1 MGYIWERDSIN
12 MEEKLETLFKIWIAL
27 LFPLIF
33 FTIIFSLPAII
44 LEIYYIL
51 LCLISIILLIIAVIQ
66 KDYLPETLVVLE
78 DKLTTKYW
86 EAILAIVGEFLVII
100 SLLKSDGVLIEKFI
114 ITIALISLWLLYTI
128 YKIYDIKKKILK
140 LKKTE

>member
-1 MGYIWERDSIN
+1 

-33 FTIIFSLPAII
+33 LTIIFSLPAII

-51 LCLISIILLIIAVIQ
+51 LCLISMILLIIAVIQ

-78 DKLTTKYW
+78 DKLSTKYW
-86 EAILAIVGEFLVII
+86 EATLAMIGDFLVII
-100 SLLKSDGVLIEKFI
+100 SLLKSDGVLVEKFI

>member
-1 MGYIWERDSIN
+1 

-33 FTIIFSLPAII
+33 LTIIFSLPVII

-51 LCLISIILLIIAVIQ
+51 LCLISIILIIIAVIQ

-78 DKLTTKYW
+78 DKLSTKYW
-86 EAILAIVGEFLVII
+86 EATLAIVGDFVVII
-100 SLLKSDGVLIEKFI
+100 SLLKSDGVLVEKFI

-140 LKKTE
+140 LKKDKTE

>member
-1 MGYIWERDSIN
+1 M
-12 MEEKLETLFKIWIAL
+12 
-27 LFPLIF
+27 IF

-66 KDYLPETLVVLE
+66 KNYLPETLVVLE

-86 EAILAIVGEFLVII
+86 EATLAIIGDFLVII
-100 SLLKSDGVLIEKFI
+100 YLLKSDGVPIGKFV
-114 ITIALISLWLLYTI
+114 ITIALVSLWLLYTL
-128 YKIYDIKKKILK
+128 YKIYNIKKKILE
-140 LKKTE
+140 LKKDKTE

>member
-1 MGYIWERDSIN
+1 
-12 MEEKLETLFKIWIAL
+12 MEEKLEALFKVWIAL

-33 FTIIFSLPAII
+33 LTIIFSLPVII
-44 LEIYYIL
+44 LIIYYIL
-51 LCLISIILLIIAVIQ
+51 LCLISIILLIITVIQ

-140 LKKTE
+140 LKKKQNKFSR

>member
-1 MGYIWERDSIN
+1 
-12 MEEKLETLFKIWIAL
+12 MEEKLEALFKVWIAL

-33 FTIIFSLPAII
+33 LTIIFSLPVII
-44 LEIYYIL
+44 LIIYYIL
-51 LCLISIILLIIAVIQ
+51 LCLISIILLIITVIQ

-86 EAILAIVGEFLVII
+86 EAILAIVSEFLVII

-114 ITIALISLWLLYTI
+114 ITIVLISLWLLYTI